1 MMQILV
7 NVWRIKE
14 LWNKS
19 CSFWKNKMKKVFG
32 ASEVA
37 YSIENEEYSN
47 KDFLRFSKLKV
58 KKVDYSVFF

>member
-19 CSFWKNKMKKVFG
+19 SSFWKNKMKKVFG

-37 YSIENEEYSN
+37 YSIENEKYSN